1 MLELPDMVKEE
12 VMPRGARMGIRGGFW
27 VYLGGDVGGIVTW
40 EKKLLLLTAE
50 GWRYPAEPMSSIGDH
65 SSWQRELKRE
75 RSEPLSVCPVS
86 KAVYQEPISMHC
98 PAGGYG

>member
-1 MLELPDMVKEE
+1 M
-12 VMPRGARMGIRGGFW
+12 
-27 VYLGGDVGGIVTW
+27 TW

-98 PAGGYG
+98 PADGYGRNSVDVRPNMVSSGQPVIGVCNPQGFTRIEARNHMG